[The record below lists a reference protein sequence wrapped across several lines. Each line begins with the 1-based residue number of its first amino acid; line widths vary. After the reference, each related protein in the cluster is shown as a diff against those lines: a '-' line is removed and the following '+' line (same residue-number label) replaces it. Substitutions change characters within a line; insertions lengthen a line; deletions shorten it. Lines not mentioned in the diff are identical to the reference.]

1 MEFIADPDKDYIRGN
16 VENER
21 LTGVSQKMEQDQ
33 LSGYKICTV
42 PQSPTFG

>member
-1 MEFIADPDKDYIRGN
+1 MEFIVDPDKNYIL
-16 VENER
+16 ENER